1 MRIDRHAP
9 PTARRVHK
17 RGMKKRAGKMS
28 GAKFPGV
35 IQLESQMEASLVRCM
50 QVDPRVVSLKPQPCT
65 IDMGTGRAFA
75 NKEAALEAC
84 EGRRYRPKLYTP
96 DLEVK
101 LVDGRLFYLDA
112 KHSAHIDKKPE
123 YLDYPSLL
131 AEVGISLVIVTESL
145 LQGPIDR
152 NAWLLLQ
159 GQAEETAPQ
168 LASKIVCLKQQ
179 RVTFKELR
187 ENIGI
192 PQAKILRLIL
202 DGYLVF
208 DFSCEALGPSTNLN
222 TANRDRRHLEVIEF

>member
-75 NKEAALEAC
+75 NKEAALEAY

-101 LVDGRLFYLDA
+101 LVDGRVFYLDA

-123 YLDYPSLL
+123 YMDYPSLL
-131 AEVGISLVIVTESL
+131 AEVGVSLVIVTEAL

-152 NAWLLLQ
+152 NAWLLLH
-159 GQAEETAPQ
+159 GQTEETAPQ
-168 LASKIVCLKQQ
+168 LASRMVNLKQQ

-187 ENIGI
+187 ENTGI
-192 PQAKILRLIL
+192 SQAKILRLIL

-208 DFSCEALGPSTNLN
+208 DFSREALGPSTYLT